1 MKISF
6 LSKILCPLSI
16 CLLFAC
22 SKEYS
27 GEGKGGG
34 NSTALFNIAITESD
48 CAAIT
53 LQGQYLENIPLTPN
67 ETLSVE
73 VDVIQAGQW
82 SFSTLTLN
90 GFYFSGS
97 GNFEKTGKQT
107 LVLNGAGTPLSPGN
121 YRFRL
126 TDTSAVTFLIS
137 VLKQDVVEETI
148 GQKSYL
154 RATINGVA
162 FNFEAS
168 LPGPDN
174 IAYGFGSGVG
184 DERGFSS
191 FLVGGTYPSIPG
203 PGVLSLQKNYVY
215 NYSSSTEADFKNF
228 FAPGAYPFVS
238 PGSCNMSDNTPG
250 ILIFWAE
257 SASGEIWGTRI
268 EPASQEGSSFTIV
281 GIEDGHNLA
290 GNYFVKVKSRFNCTL
305 YNHVTGDAIA
315 LTDGE
320 MVSYFIRPL

>member
-6 LSKILCPLSI
+6 LSRILYTVSI

-22 SKEYS
+22 TKEYS

-34 NSTALFNIAITESD
+34 NSSALFNIAITETD

-53 LQGQYLENIPLTPN
+53 LQGQYLENMPLTSN
-67 ETLSVE
+67 ETMRVE
-73 VDVIQAGQW
+73 VDVLQAGQW

-126 TDTSAVTFLIS
+126 TDTSSASFLIS
-137 VLKQDVVEETI
+137 VLKHDVVEEAVGSTSYFKVTI
-148 GQKSYL
+148 D
-154 RATINGVA
+154 GVEYNYMA
-162 FNFEAS
+162 EI
-168 LPGPDN
+168 PGPDG
-174 IAYGFGSGVG
+174 IPYGFSPGSG
-184 DERGFSS
+184 DSASFSS
-191 FLVGGTYPSIPG
+191 FMGSNAYPRVPGQGTI
-203 PGVLSLQKNYVY
+203 SLQKNFIT
-215 NYSSSTEADFKNF
+215 NYSGSSEADFKNF
-228 FAPGAYPFVS
+228 FAPGACPFVC
-238 PGSCNMSDNTPG
+238 PGSCNFSYNTPG
-250 ILIFWAE
+250 ILIFWVGEDGEVWATRQG
-257 SASGEIWGTRI
+257 SAN
-268 EPASQEGSSFTIV
+268 QEGSSFTIV

-290 GNYFVKVKSRFNCTL
+290 GNYFVKVKTRFNCTL
-305 YNHVTGDAIA
+305 YDREGGNSIA

>member
-1 MKISF
+1 MKFSS
-6 LSKILCPLSI
+6 LSKILYTVSI
-16 CLLFAC
+16 CLFFAC
-22 SKEYS
+22 TKEYS

-53 LQGQYLENIPLTPN
+53 LHGNYLDSVPLTTN
-67 ETLSVE
+67 ETISVE

-97 GNFEKTGKQT
+97 GSFEKTGKQT

-126 TDTSAVTFLIS
+126 TDTSSATFLIS
-137 VLKQDVVEETI
+137 VLKHDVVEETI

-154 RATINGVA
+154 RAIINGVEY
-162 FNFEAS
+162 NFEAS

-174 IAYGFGSGVG
+174 IAYGYGSGVG
-184 DERGFSS
+184 DEIGFSS

-203 PGVLSLQKNYVY
+203 PGVLSLQKNYLY
-215 NYSSSTEADFKNF
+215 DFSSSTEADFKNF
-228 FAPGAYPFVS
+228 FTPGAYPFVS
-238 PGSCNMSDNTPG
+238 PGSCNMSDITPG
-250 ILIFWAE
+250 ILIFWVE
-257 SASGEIWGTRI
+257 SASGEAWGTRMRS
-268 EPASQEGSSFTIV
+268 ANQEGSSFTIV

-290 GNYFVKVKSRFNCTL
+290 GDYFVKVKSRFNCTL
-305 YNHVTGDAIA
+305 YNNASGEAIA

-320 MVSYFIRPL
+320 MVSYFIRP

>member
-1 MKISF
+1 MKISY
-6 LSKILCPLSI
+6 LSHILLVITI
-16 CLLFAC
+16 CLLFGC
-22 SKEYS
+22 TKEYS

-34 NSTALFNIAITESD
+34 NSTSLFNIAITESD

-53 LQGQYLENIPLTPN
+53 LHGHYLENIPLTAN
-67 ETLSVE
+67 ETISVE

-97 GNFEKTGKQT
+97 GNFEKTGQQT
-107 LVLNGAGTPLSPGN
+107 LLLNGAGTPLSPGN
-121 YRFRL
+121 YRFLL
-126 TDTSAVTFLIS
+126 TDTSSATFLIS
-137 VLKQDVVEETI
+137 VLKHDVVEEI
-148 GQKSYL
+148 VGQKSYFK
-154 RATINGVA
+154 ATIDGVEY
-162 FNFEAS
+162 NFDAS

-174 IAYGFGSGVG
+174 IAYGYGSGVG
-184 DERGFSS
+184 DATSFAS

-203 PGVLSLQKNYVY
+203 PGVLSLQKNYIY
-215 NYSSSTEADFKNF
+215 NYSNSTEADFKNF
-228 FAPGAYPFVS
+228 FTPGAYPFVC
-238 PGSCNMSDNTPG
+238 PGSCNMSDKTPG
-250 ILIFWAE
+250 ILIYWVD
-257 SASGEIWGTRI
+257 SSSHKGWGTRDG
-268 EPASQEGSSFTIV
+268 AANQEGSSFTIV

-305 YNHVTGDAIA
+305 YDHETNDSIA